1 MQVDEEYRSLLSHI
15 RRLSRALDAQSRRID
30 REVGLTVPQLL
41 VLTALGE
48 MGEVTSRALSAA
60 ADLSPPAAVGV
71 LDKLE
76 AKGLIERYRSQ
87 RDRRI
92 VHARLTERGQAAL
105 ASAPDP
111 LGEGLRGA
119 FAAMAGAERKALLT
133 ALARLSAQVTAE
145 MAEGAVQRPAEASQG
160 GLSAPHAPAGRP
172 PEDI

>member
-1 MQVDEEYRSLLSHI
+1 MQTDEEYRRLLRYI
-15 RRLSRALDAQSRRID
+15 RRLARALDVQSRRID
-30 REVGLTVPQLL
+30 REVGLTVPQLV

-92 VHARLTERGQAAL
+92 VHARLTAPGRAAL

-119 FAAMAGAERKALLT
+119 FRAMPRAERAALLEG
-133 ALARLSAQVTAE
+133 LARLDAVVA
-145 MAEGAVQRPAEASQG
+145 ADPEGRAEAA
-160 GLSAPHAPAGRP
+160 APGALAPP
-172 PEDI
+172 P